1 MLFQTRSHHPSLH
14 KSIEFKLSGYVQ
26 HIFNIQ
32 SFVFF
37 FKKGELSSTRTGTQ
51 WNRPDLTQSFY
62 RWMYVLLQIFEC
74 FVYLHSSFYKAQ
86 YLGPDTY
93 PTYLK
98 GRLFECLRKH
108 CPDHFDVLSHDQ
120 NWQLGCLWQLSIQSS
135 RDGCRFCR
143 WSKLFPK
150 NTMLSSKHELV
161 PLPETLTK

>member
-1 MLFQTRSHHPSLH
+1 
-14 KSIEFKLSGYVQ
+14 
-26 HIFNIQ
+26 
-32 SFVFF
+32 
-37 FKKGELSSTRTGTQ
+37 
-51 WNRPDLTQSFY
+51 
-62 RWMYVLLQIFEC
+62 MYVLLQIFEC

-150 NTMLSSKHELV
+150 NTILSSKHELV
-161 PLPETLTK
+161 PLPEILTWKIASLLLSMMKWFSLSELEKWFQNFPFSSKK

>member
-26 HIFNIQ
+26 HIFDIQ

-37 FKKGELSSTRTGTQ
+37 LQKRGAFFNK
-51 WNRPDLTQSFY
+51 NRHTMEQARSHTIF
-62 RWMYVLLQIFEC
+62 LQINVCVAANIWMFC
-74 FVYLHSSFYKAQ
+74 LFPPSLYKAQ

-98 GRLFECLRKH
+98 GGLFECLRKH
-108 CPDHFDVLSHDQ
+108 CPDHFDVFSHDQ